1 MSTDSSGATGF
12 WGAAQELLTT
22 GVNAAR
28 DVQVAR
34 YQANDPT
41 PRNRG
46 VGNYTGR
53 AGEPNYSPLA
63 DTLADTFSNPINIA
77 MLGVAAVLLVLLI
90 KRS

>member
-1 MSTDSSGATGF
+1 MSDSTGSTGF

-22 GVNAAR
+22 GINAAKE
-28 DVQVAR
+28 VQVAR

-41 PRNRG
+41 PQNRG
-46 VGNYTGR
+46 VGFYTGR

-63 DTLADTFSNPINIA
+63 DTIADTLSNPLNLA
-77 MLGVAAVLLVLLI
+77 LLGAAAVLVFLLV